1 MAIKNIFS
9 LGELFERVQLESVF
23 PDGKTFVDCSPK
35 FDLDFTKEEYEKQKD
50 SEEFSLNDFVKN
62 NFLLPHDYSQN
73 YVPPTG
79 ESILKHIDELWN
91 VLTRQPEESKDSLI
105 GLPFPYIVPGGRF
118 REIYYWDSYFTML
131 GLQVSG
137 RVDMIENM
145 VKNFSFLIE
154 QFGYIPNGNRTYY
167 LGRSQPPFFSCMIQL
182 LKEEKG
188 DQVLSE
194 YLPSLLKEY
203 EFWMKGNELFSDKK
217 NAVQHVVQMPDE
229 TVLNRYWDQ
238 ANTPRPEAYKKEIEL
253 AEMVDEKEE
262 LFRNLRAAAASGW
275 DFSSRWFK
283 NKHQFSSIHTTDIIP
298 VDLNCLLLHL
308 EETIAEAYKY
318 LDDSASSNSFIDLA
332 EKRNRAINNYC
343 WNEEKGFYF
352 DYDFV
357 EKRQTN
363 ADTLAASFPLYFKVA
378 TDDQAEKVA
387 GNLKQKFLKNGG
399 LITTT
404 ETTDQQW
411 DAPNGW
417 APLQWISIRG
427 LINYGFTALAF
438 SISKRWLELNKK
450 AFENT
455 GKLMEKYNVV
465 STNLVAGGGE
475 YPAQD
480 GFGWTNGVYLA
491 LDRWTKSMNDKVCY

>member
-1 MAIKNIFS
+1 MPITNIFS
-9 LGELFERVQLESVF
+9 LGELFERVQLQSVF
-23 PDGKTFVDCSPK
+23 PDGKTFVDCTPLSDLDSIKIEYDEQKNFPE
-35 FDLDFTKEEYEKQKD
+35 FDLTQ
-50 SEEFSLNDFVKN
+50 FVNKH
-62 NFLLPHDYSQN
+62 FLPPPEYSQT
-73 YVPPTG
+73 YQPKAG
-79 ESILKHIDELWN
+79 ETIIKHIEDLWD
-91 VLTRQPEESKDSLI
+91 VLTRQPEQSKNSLI
-105 GLPFPYIVPGGRF
+105 ALPFPYIVPGGRF

-131 GLQVSG
+131 GLQVSR

-194 YLPSLLKEY
+194 YLPSLLQEY

-217 NAVQHVVQMPDE
+217 NAVQHVVQMPDG

-238 ANTPRPEAYKKEIEL
+238 SNTPRPEAYKKELEL
-253 AEMVDEKEE
+253 AENTEQKEI

-275 DFSSRWFK
+275 DFSSRWFR
-283 NKHQFSSIHTTDIIP
+283 NKDQFSTIHTTDIIP
-298 VDLNCLLLHL
+298 VDLNCLLFHL
-308 EETIAEAYKY
+308 EKTIEKAYAKSG
-318 LDDSASSNSFIDLA
+318 DTGSSKIYKDLS
-332 EKRNRAINNYC
+332 EKRKQAINAYC

-357 EKRQTN
+357 EKKQTSSY
-363 ADTLAASFPLYFKVA
+363 TLGASFPLYFKIANDQHAKRVA
-378 TDDQAEKVA
+378 DV
-387 GNLKQKFLKNGG
+387 LKERFLMNGG
-399 LITTT
+399 LTTT
-404 ETTDQQW
+404 TQTTNQQW
-411 DAPNGW
+411 DSPNGW

-427 LINYGFTALAF
+427 LNNYGFKDLAME
-438 SISKRWLELNKK
+438 ISKRWMSLNKK
-450 AFENT
+450 VFKNT

-465 STNLVAGGGE
+465 STDLVAGGGE

-491 LDRWTKSMNDKVCY
+491 LDHWIKSVDKKVCY